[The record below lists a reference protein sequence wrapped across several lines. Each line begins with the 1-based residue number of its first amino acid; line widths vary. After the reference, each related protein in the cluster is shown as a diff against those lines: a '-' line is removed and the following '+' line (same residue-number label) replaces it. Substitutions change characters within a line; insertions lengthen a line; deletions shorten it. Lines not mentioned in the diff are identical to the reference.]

1 MCSPCGFGPIV
12 PQKLS
17 HQQDV
22 FRAAEICG
30 AGALDVQPSG
40 PRLVFPGY
48 RADGSPGASR
58 PPQPSLIKGSPGCP
72 EPPVLSS
79 KTNPIPFGVVVVRPC
94 PFLPFAGGSSGPP
107 SGGLLS
113 SSCCPWTEDDE
124 GVFPFSFPFPLTL
137 TFSFTF
143 SFTGTFTCSLTAGF
157 AETPAANPAFAVFAG
172 CRAAKAAFAAFRK
185 NRPLPFAG
193 AGWPHRHW
201 VFQCQAQAAGRC
213 SFGEKAIENASRCR
227 VVRLRPCPFLSF
239 AGRQRRPAVRR
250 FIKQQLLPMDRDRN
264 RDRNRNKYR
273 YSLICLHQPSKRSIC
288 LICLGL
294 LETAIIPAKT
304 KNPP

>member
-1 MCSPCGFGPIV
+1 MI
-12 PQKLS
+12 K
-17 HQQDV
+17 QQ
-22 FRAAEICG
+22 
-30 AGALDVQPSG
+30 
-40 PRLVFPGY
+40 
-48 RADGSPGASR
+48 
-58 PPQPSLIKGSPGCP
+58 
-72 EPPVLSS
+72 
-79 KTNPIPFGVVVVRPC
+79 
-94 PFLPFAGGSSGPP
+94 
-107 SGGLLS
+107 LL
-113 SSCCPWTEDDE
+113 PWTEDDE
-124 GVFPFSFPFPLTL
+124 GVFPFSFLFPVPLTL

-143 SFTGTFTCSLTAGF
+143 SLSAGF

-227 VVRLRPCPFLSF
+227 VVRLRPRRFFHPF

-250 FIKQQLLPMDRDRN
+250 FIKQQLLPMDRY
-264 RDRNRNKYR
+264 RNRNKYR
-273 YSLICLHQPSKRSIC
+273 YSLICLHRPSKRSIC

>member
-1 MCSPCGFGPIV
+1 MFPCGFGPIV

-22 FRAAEICG
+22 FRAAEIFG

-40 PRLVFPGY
+40 PRLLFPGY
-48 RADGSPGASR
+48 RADGRPGASR

-72 EPPVLSS
+72 EPLSYPAKQIRSRSGSSSSVPVLFSHS
-79 KTNPIPFGVVVVRPC
+79 P
-94 PFLPFAGGSSGPP
+94 GGSGSPP

-113 SSCCPWTEDDE
+113 SSCCPWT
-124 GVFPFSFPFPLTL
+124 GAGAG
-137 TFSFTF
+137 
-143 SFTGTFTCSLTAGF
+143 TGTGTSTGTAGF

-213 SFGEKAIENASRCR
+213 SFGEKPIEKASRCR
-227 VVRLRPCPFLSF
+227 MVRLRPRPFLSF
-239 AGRQRRPAVRR
+239 TGGSGSP
-250 FIKQQLLPMDRDRN
+250 
-264 RDRNRNKYR
+264 
-273 YSLICLHQPSKRSIC
+273 PSG
-288 LICLGL
+288 GL
-294 LETAIIPAKT
+294 LSSSCCPWTGTGTGTSTGTA
-304 KNPP
+304 